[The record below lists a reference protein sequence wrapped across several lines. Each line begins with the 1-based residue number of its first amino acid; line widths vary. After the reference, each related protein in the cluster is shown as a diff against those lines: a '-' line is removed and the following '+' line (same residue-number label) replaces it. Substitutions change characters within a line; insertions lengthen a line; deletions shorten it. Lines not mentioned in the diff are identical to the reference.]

1 MQCSLKELITKTKAA
16 FYKYF
21 YQWNKKMKLEDFL
34 LEIMLNI
41 KNFISVSLITYNSNL
56 KKLPKLQKQR
66 KEVICED
73 VLTFRFVSPSRYRN
87 LAFDKT
93 SFNSS
98 TEETIVERIN
108 AASPDW
114 NLVTASNQNRYCSDE
129 ACK

>member
-1 MQCSLKELITKTKAA
+1 MTKAA